1 MIERAAGDHVEIR
14 FNDRLVPV
22 PVCAPGR
29 WLGPAPLNELISPA
43 PFLLLAPNEPPAP
56 IANLSPAQ
64 RNALVA
70 CINAGGLYKQAGA
83 WHGPFGGKPL
93 SGATIADLARDG
105 MLTVTTNHLLGSAQ
119 LTARGNWYART
130 LIHHAET
137 AIRESLLSESEL
149 AY

>member
-1 MIERAAGDHVEIR
+1 MLKDNVA
-14 FNDRLVPV
+14 
-22 PVCAPGR
+22 
-29 WLGPAPLNELISPA
+29 GPAPLNELISPA

-93 SGATIADLARDG
+93 AGVTIANLARDG
-105 MLTVTTNHLLGSAQ
+105 MLTVSTNHRLGSAK
-119 LTARGNWYART
+119 LTGRGNWFART
-130 LIHHAET
+130 LLHDTET
-137 AIRESLLSESEL
+137 SNRESLLSESEL
-149 AY
+149 IS